1 MHLNFP
7 ARGEERQVL
16 HAQGVVGPVLLMFG
30 LSGMLASGASLLLN
44 AEAVFTALLA
54 WFAFKEN
61 FDRRIAVG
69 ILAIVAGAG
78 V

>member
-1 MHLNFP
+1 M
-7 ARGEERQVL
+7 
-16 HAQGVVGPVLLMFG
+16 LLMFG
-30 LSGMLASGASLLLN
+30 LSGMPASGASLLLN

-69 ILAIVAGAG
+69 MLAIVAGAG